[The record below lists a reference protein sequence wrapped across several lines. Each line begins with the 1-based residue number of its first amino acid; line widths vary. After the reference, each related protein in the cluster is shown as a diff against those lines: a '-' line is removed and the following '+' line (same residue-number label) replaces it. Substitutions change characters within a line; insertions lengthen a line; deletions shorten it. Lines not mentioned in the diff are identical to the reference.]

1 MIYFILT
8 LPLKMMFYPIKYLF
22 KFLKFLIDIFKE
34 LFPKNYYL
42 EQLDNM
48 SGLQFEEASKNIL
61 TNNGFYDVKVTKGS
75 GDFGVDILAKNK
87 HKKYAI
93 QCKNY
98 SGNVGVSAIQ
108 EAFSGCRHYSCDV
121 AVVFTNSY
129 FTKQAIELAKSI
141 GVELW
146 DRNTLKKMCKKKKI
160 KTSSYNIS
168 KENQSSEQL
177 IMEDAKDILNKIDYY
192 NNLISNEKS
201 LYKTVECQMKIY
213 ELCKQLEDLDKV
225 TNGKIGLSTSSDQV
239 LFSIKSY
246 IKNYVNEFETQTL
259 YINNKTKEIEEF
271 EKLSFELMSIKNTF
285 PILKEY
291 VDKFTN
297 RLNLYSDNLNH

>member
-1 MIYFILT
+1 
-8 LPLKMMFYPIKYLF
+8 MMFYPLKYSF

-48 SGLQFEEASKNIL
+48 SGLQFEQASKNIL

-75 GDFGVDILAKNK
+75 GDFGVDILAKNR

-98 SGNVGVSAIQ
+98 SGNVGESAIQ

-121 AVVFTNSY
+121 PVVFTNSY
-129 FTKQAIELAKSI
+129 FTKQAIELAESI

-146 DRNTLKKMCKKKKI
+146 DRNTLKKMCKKRRTR
-160 KTSSYNIS
+160 TSSYNINKKNIS
-168 KENQSSEQL
+168 NEQL
-177 IMEDAKDILNKIDYY
+177 TVADAKDILNKIDYY

-213 ELCKQLEDLDKV
+213 ELCKQLEKFDKA
-225 TNGKIGLSTSSDQV
+225 TNGEIGLSTSPDQV
-239 LFSIKSY
+239 LFLIKSY
-246 IKNYVNEFETQTL
+246 IKDYVNEFETKTL
-259 YINNKTKEIEEF
+259 YINNDIQEIEEF
-271 EKLSFELMSIKNTF
+271 KKLSLELTSIKNTF

-291 VDKFTN
+291 VTKFIK
-297 RLNLYSDNLNH
+297 RLNLYSDNLNN

>member
-1 MIYFILT
+1 
-8 LPLKMMFYPIKYLF
+8 MMFYPLKYSF

-48 SGLQFEEASKNIL
+48 SGLQFEQASKNIL

-75 GDFGVDILAKNK
+75 GDFGIDILAKNN

-108 EAFSGCRHYSCDV
+108 ESFSGCRHYSCDIP
-121 AVVFTNSY
+121 VVFTNSY
-129 FTKQAIELAKSI
+129 FTKQAIELAGSI

-146 DRNTLKKMCKKKKI
+146 DRNTLKKMCKKRKT

-168 KENQSSEQL
+168 KKNILNEQS
-177 IMEDAKDILNKIDYY
+177 IIEDSKDILNKIDYY

-201 LYKTVECQMKIY
+201 LYKIVEYQMKIY
-213 ELCKQLEDLDKV
+213 ELCKQLEELDKT
-225 TNGKIGLSTSSDQV
+225 TNGKIGLSTSPNQV

-246 IKNYVNEFETQTL
+246 IKDYVNEFETKTL
-259 YINNKTKEIEEF
+259 YINNDMKEIEEF
-271 EKLSFELMSIKNTF
+271 EKLSLELTSIKNTF

-291 VDKFTN
+291 VTKYIK
-297 RLNLYSDNLNH
+297 RLNLYSNNLNH